1 MEELLPF
8 ATTRMN
14 LEDIM
19 LSEMIQLRINASF
32 PPPLLAIFPLS
43 CSSFVFLYYPVQ
55 ITIISHPNVSYLL
68 PVFLVPQWMILK
80 CVDSVYLM
88 FTFCFSCNNCHIK
101 SAHLLTNIR
110 MNGHPCWLNC
120 KESACQCGRHRFN
133 PWIGKIPC
141 RREWQPTP
149 VFLPG
154 KFYEQRILAA
164 YSPWGLKESDTTEH
178 ACMHNREN
186 YLTFRPQIPLL

>member
-1 MEELLPF
+1 
-8 ATTRMN
+8 
-14 LEDIM
+14 
-19 LSEMIQLRINASF
+19 
-32 PPPLLAIFPLS
+32 
-43 CSSFVFLYYPVQ
+43 
-55 ITIISHPNVSYLL
+55 
-68 PVFLVPQWMILK
+68 MILK

-178 ACMHNREN
+178 ACMHNLEN